1 MPHVTIAI
9 IRHSISCANMYHNRS
24 YRNDAC
30 DPLGA
35 ATEKIPNPKL
45 SKHGRIMCREYGPVL
60 KERLEATGIDFG
72 TALIGGSYLQRATE
86 TATRLFPGHD
96 IQQVPYLTESGNVPV
111 NQPDGGFTSSWPD
124 ALKYL
129 ARTGKTQFVI
139 VSHGNY
145 MRERIWPSVSKEPS
159 AYMGNLDTIVIRAVL
174 TPLGNLLQPTAHR
187 IDYDGRITTYT
198 PGDTCALPRN
208 LSYIRSLARKTKKQ
222 QLAEQ
227 ARGQTGGWSPSIMGP
242 FVDNGLRLLPLCGYL
257 GYKMFK
263 GRATK
268 RRKARR

>member
-1 MPHVTIAI
+1 MPHVTIAV

-35 ATEKIPNPKL
+35 AIEKIPNPKL

-96 IQQVPYLTESGNVPV
+96 IKQVPYLTESGNVPV

-145 MRERIWPSVSKEPS
+145 MRGLIWPSVSKEPS

-174 TPLGNLLQPTAHR
+174 TPLGHLLQPTAHR
-187 IDYDGRITTYT
+187 IDYDGRITTQT
-198 PGDTCALPRN
+198 PGDTCSLPRS
-208 LSYIRSLARKTKKQ
+208 LAYIHKLARKTKKQ

-227 ARGQTGGWSPSIMGP
+227 ARGRQKGGWAPSIMGP
-242 FVDNGLRLLPLCGYL
+242 FVDNGLRLIPLCGYL
-257 GYKMFK
+257 GYKMFR
-263 GRATK
+263 GRKT
-268 RRKARR
+268 RRR

>member
-1 MPHVTIAI
+1 MPHVTIAV

-30 DPLGA
+30 DPLGT

-60 KERLEATGIDFG
+60 KERLEAAGIDFG

-96 IQQVPYLTESGNVPV
+96 IHRVPYLTESGNVPV

-145 MRERIWPSVSKEPS
+145 MRERIWPAVSKEPS

-208 LSYIRSLARKTKKQ
+208 LSYIRDLARKTKKQ

-242 FVDNGLRLLPLCGYL
+242 FVDNGIRLLPLCGYL
-257 GYKMFK
+257 GYKMLGQK
-263 GRATK
+263 TRRK
-268 RRKARR
+268 RRARI